1 VGDFLVPTQQP
12 LTNLLDAVLLPRVLR
27 WVAVVFRQN
36 KQCGQLDP
44 DGRPWTRIPAK
55 DLAAQLEREDGVEVS
70 VRRIQRS
77 LERLAE
83 AGYLARRQRTKWF
96 GQRDYWY
103 SWTDEEWALQQNRP
117 TAIARSSSASPQRET
132 QRRSETSVASVQ
144 VLSLPSNHQHSSKTE
159 REVAARLDQGSAVSD
174 ARGTHTVQQPT
185 SGARGR
191 GNALDTLQRVVQRAA
206 ARGFG
211 SHHQPEAPTEAE
223 SWVDGSYR
231 YTRLVSGHVV
241 KDSLLTAPVR

>member
-1 VGDFLVPTQQP
+1 VGDFLVPTQEP

-36 KQCGQLDP
+36 RPCGQLDP

-55 DLAAQLEREDGVEVS
+55 DLAAQLEREDGVQVS

-83 AGYLARRQRTKWF
+83 AGYLERRQRTKWW

-103 SWTDEEWALQQNRP
+103 SWTDQEWGLQQHRP
-117 TAIARSSSASPQRET
+117 TAVGRSSSVSPQREP
-132 QRRSETSVASVQ
+132 QCRSEASTPAVHI
-144 VLSLPSNHQHSSKTE
+144 LNLPSTHQHSSRGGQK
-159 REVAARLDQGSAVSD
+159 VAPRLDQGSAVST
-174 ARGTHTVQQPT
+174 ARGTHKGQQP
-185 SGARGR
+185 
-191 GNALDTLQRVVQRAA
+191 LETLQRVVQRAV

-211 SHHQPEAPTEAE
+211 HQPPKLAAAAQSVQAE
-223 SWVDGSYR
+223 NPLAV
-231 YTRLVSGHVV
+231 
-241 KDSLLTAPVR
+241 TAQTAQQAGFLR